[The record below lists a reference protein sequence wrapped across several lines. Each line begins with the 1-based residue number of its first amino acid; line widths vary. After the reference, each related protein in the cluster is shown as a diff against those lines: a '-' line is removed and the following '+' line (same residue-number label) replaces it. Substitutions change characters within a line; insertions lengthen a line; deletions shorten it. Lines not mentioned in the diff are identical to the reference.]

1 MPTVWPF
8 TDPAPLRDVPGSR
21 LGLPSGQNPRST
33 RYPMSETFTR
43 GYRVIFLFENEK
55 ALAQF
60 INSGSSGSAQS
71 EDRHGR

>member
-1 MPTVWPF
+1 
-8 TDPAPLRDVPGSR
+8 
-21 LGLPSGQNPRST
+21 
-33 RYPMSETFTR
+33 MSETFTR

-71 EDRHGR
+71 DAGAKTGTSGADVLSVIANHELRSLK